1 MSLPTKARLLSS
13 VRVSVVAFALF
24 ILVGAL
30 LLLLPAFTARPSIRF
45 VDALFTMTS
54 AACVTGLTVLDTGT
68 DLSRAGQILVLLW
81 MQAGGLGIM
90 TMSTVMLLLAGR
102 RPSLGSKMVVQD
114 SFTHR
119 GDRDLRA
126 LVVDVLRLTF
136 TVELLGAGLLFLRF
150 LQDHPLGEALFISM
164 FHSVSA
170 FCNAGFSTFSNSL
183 EGFVGDP
190 LVNLTVALLIMSG
203 GIGFLVLR
211 EMGSLTGNRG
221 KPRRWLSLHSKV
233 VLSTTAALLGMGTV
247 LILIMEWRNTM
258 AGLSLPERILAAFFQ
273 AVTART
279 AGFNTLPIGSMAN
292 QTLALIA
299 ILMFIGASS
308 GSTGGGIKTGTFAT
322 LVALGLSRMR
332 GHPEA
337 QLFKRSISQAS
348 VARAMSVTMVCALVV
363 IVGTLLL
370 QVTELGSAA
379 SEQARSRFLDLF
391 FEVVSA
397 FGTVGLSTGVTS
409 SLSDAGKLLITAV
422 MFLGRL
428 GPMLVAVAVARQ
440 KVYRFRY
447 AEESIMIG

>member
-1 MSLPTKARLLSS
+1 
-13 VRVSVVAFALF
+13 
-24 ILVGAL
+24 
-30 LLLLPAFTARPSIRF
+30 
-45 VDALFTMTS
+45 
-54 AACVTGLTVLDTGT
+54 
-68 DLSRAGQILVLLW
+68 
-81 MQAGGLGIM
+81 
-90 TMSTVMLLLAGR
+90 
-102 RPSLGSKMVVQD
+102 
-114 SFTHR
+114 
-119 GDRDLRA
+119 
-126 LVVDVLRLTF
+126 
-136 TVELLGAGLLFLRF
+136 
-150 LQDHPLGEALFISM
+150 M

-370 QVTELGSAA
+370 QVTELGSAG